1 MIHGV
6 SPLVTWRLGFP
17 VFTATVQAQSL
28 VGKQI
33 LQAAQPAPP
42 PKKRKKI
49 K

>member
-28 VGKQI
+28 VGKQRSCK
-33 LQAAQPAPP
+33 LLSLPHL
-42 PKKRKKI
+42 RKKER